1 MLVAWHR
8 KLGKSWAKMA
18 KHVPGR
24 PENSLKNRWHAT
36 WRHVR
41 KNRDTIEMAVKDGT
55 HPNVLVVYMV
65 RECGALKAGAGAPGR
80 ARAADPPVPDSWQA
94 PAHDNPAAAEPSPV
108 SNSPDQWWLPM
119 LCGGGTL
126 PPPIMEAPAPLPDHN
141 NVESCVYATYDTDG
155 YMRYVHLQPTP
166 GHDGDAPA
174 NQVVAA
180 AAEAPGY
187 YNPLTFPYNPLAGQ
201 QVYAH
206 TTYPA
211 AAGSYGQEAV
221 PSYCYSNSGGGG
233 DEAHGN
239 AGSGSAA
246 PELAGMPFSANAP
259 AAQNQRGGGAI

>member
-119 LCGGGTL
+119 LGAGML
-126 PPPIMEAPAPLPDHN
+126 PPPITETPAALPDHN
-141 NVESCVYATYDTDG
+141 DVESCVYATHDADG
-155 YMRYVHLQPTP
+155 YVRYVHLQPTP
-166 GHDGDAPA
+166 GHGGDAPA
-174 NQVVAA
+174 NQIDAA
-180 AAEAPGY
+180 AAEAAGY
-187 YNPLTFPYNPLAGQ
+187 YNPLTFPYNPFAGQ

-211 AAGSYGQEAV
+211 GSYGQEAG
-221 PSYCYSNSGGGG
+221 PSYCYSNSGAGG
-233 DEAHGN
+233 DEARGN

-246 PELAGMPFSANAP
+246 PELAGMPFSANS
-259 AAQNQRGGGAI
+259 I